1 MREALAWPA
10 VYGIAA
16 ARARAGGRL
25 LRARVASGRSGGDE
39 FAGDDARLARASQA
53 QAGSARAAAAAP
65 VLAQQCLAQ
74 RQSLVREGA
83 SAGAPTPGAAAF
95 VKNPL
100 ALSRII
106 IYLS

>member
-10 VYGIAA
+10 VCGIAA
-16 ARARAGGRL
+16 PRARAGGRL

-39 FAGDDARLARASQA
+39 FAGDDARLAGASQA
-53 QAGSARAAAAAP
+53 RAAPARAAVAAP

-83 SAGAPTPGAAAF
+83 SAGAPTRGAAAF
-95 VKNPL
+95 VKTL
-100 ALSRII
+100 LRSVE
-106 IYLS
+106 